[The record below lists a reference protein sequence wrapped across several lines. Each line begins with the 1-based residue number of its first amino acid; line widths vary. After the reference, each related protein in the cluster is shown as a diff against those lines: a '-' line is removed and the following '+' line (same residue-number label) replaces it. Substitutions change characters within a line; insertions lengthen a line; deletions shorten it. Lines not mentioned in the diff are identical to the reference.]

1 MKKLVLMLFFLACIS
16 IVSAA
21 EFVNEED
28 LVYEGAFRLPQGQ
41 YGSTPGSTY
50 AYSGGMA
57 YNPTS
62 HSLFMIGHSWE
73 QLVGEVSIPEIR
85 NSNNLADLA
94 TGVVLQ
100 NFTDIAEGKKAL
112 VGSDGVGV
120 FGLMVFDGLLYA
132 TLNIYYDAGYNQ
144 NLSHIVSTKNLSVT
158 GDVIGPVKVGSI
170 MSGYYAG
177 WLVDVPDNWEDRLGP
192 ALTGACCIP
201 IVTRTSAGPG
211 AAFAFDPDDIGSVN
225 PVPAVPLQYYTMD
238 NNLGAWGDDSLLYN
252 AGTEIVGAVFPE
264 GTDSLIYF
272 GRHGTG
278 ENCYGIGTGNQSLHR
293 TPVEGTIYCYDP
305 AESSKGSHT
314 YPYIYQAWAYDA
326 NDLLKVKNGEL
337 QPWDVEPY
345 AVWNFELPFQDAT
358 RRISGVAYDA
368 DNNRVILA
376 QRGGEVFGMPVIHSF
391 IVNLTVPPVVQEPV
405 VVAPDEEPVQSSGG
419 SSGGGSGGGGAGVV
433 PRVSVK
439 PVDVIEEPLPF
450 IILMNNALAVSDG
463 AYVFTV
469 AMSSIPQGNL
479 SVSVIKLKEDA
490 RFNDAFRNI
499 ISSLQ

>member
-1 MKKLVLMLFFLACIS
+1 MKQLVLLLFFLVSLS

-21 EFVNEED
+21 ELINEED

-50 AYSGGMA
+50 AYSGDIA

-62 HSLFMIGHSWE
+62 NSLFVVGHAWE

-85 NSNNLADLA
+85 NSNNLNDLA
-94 TGVVLQ
+94 TGVSLQ
-100 NFTDIAEGKKAL
+100 NFTDIAEGRKAL
-112 VGSDGVGV
+112 VGTDGVGV

-201 IVTRTSAGPG
+201 IVTRTSVGPG
-211 AAFAFDPDDIGSVN
+211 AAFAFDPDDIGPVN
-225 PVPAVPLQYYTMD
+225 PVPATPLQYYTMD
-238 NNLGAWGDDSLLYN
+238 NNLGAWEADSLLYN

-305 AESSKGSHT
+305 ANSAKGSHT
-314 YPYIYQAWAYDA
+314 YPYLYQAWAYDA
-326 NDLLKVKNGEL
+326 NDLLKVKNGEM
-337 QPWDVEPY
+337 QPWNVTPY
-345 AVWNFELPFQDAT
+345 AVWNFDLPFQEAT
-358 RRISGVAYDA
+358 RRISGVTYDA
-368 DNNRVILA
+368 ANNRVFLA
-376 QRGGEVFGMPVIHSF
+376 QRDGEGFGMPIVHSF
-391 IVNLTVPPVVQEPV
+391 IVNFTEPPVVQ
-405 VVAPDEEPVQSSGG
+405 APEVIPEEEPTQSSGG
-419 SSGGGSGGGGAGVV
+419 SSGGGSGGRGGSGII
-433 PRVSVK
+433 PLVSVK
-439 PVDVIEEPLPF
+439 PEVIEEPLPF
-450 IILMNNALAVSDG
+450 IILVNNALAVSDG
-463 AYVFTV
+463 THVFTV
-469 AMSSIPQGNL
+469 VMTGTPEGNL
-479 SVSVIKLKEDA
+479 SVSIIKLREDA